1 MKVLAIGA
9 HPDDIEIF
17 MYGLL
22 SIYKKEGHQ
31 VYTMIAT
38 DGAKGGII
46 KGKKLAEQRAN
57 EAIKGLAKLSPPI
70 FLNLPDGELGDELEH
85 KKIVKE
91 NIVLFHK
98 NVLILLSILTIT

>member
-38 DGAKGGII
+38 DGAKGGAIT
-46 KGKKLAEQRAN
+46 GKNWPRKELTKLLVA
-57 EAIKGLAKLSPPI
+57 
-70 FLNLPDGELGDELEH
+70 
-85 KKIVKE
+85 
-91 NIVLFHK
+91 
-98 NVLILLSILTIT
+98 

>member
-1 MKVLAIGA
+1 MKILALGA

-38 DGAKGGII
+38 DGAKGGAVP
-46 KGKKLAEQRAN
+46 GVKLAHERVN
-57 EAIKGLAKLSPPI
+57 EAINGLEKLSLPI
-70 FLNLPDGELGDELEH
+70 LS
-85 KKIVKE
+85 
-91 NIVLFHK
+91 NILMVIDQVSGRM
-98 NVLILLSILTIT
+98 N

>member
-1 MKVLAIGA
+1 MKVLGIGA

-38 DGAKGGII
+38 DGAKGGAIT
-46 KGKKLAEQRAN
+46 GNKLGGGGEEGTREEAGERERSGRA
-57 EAIKGLAKLSPPI
+57 AQSAVSRW
-70 FLNLPDGELGDELEH
+70 
-85 KKIVKE
+85 
-91 NIVLFHK
+91 
-98 NVLILLSILTIT
+98 